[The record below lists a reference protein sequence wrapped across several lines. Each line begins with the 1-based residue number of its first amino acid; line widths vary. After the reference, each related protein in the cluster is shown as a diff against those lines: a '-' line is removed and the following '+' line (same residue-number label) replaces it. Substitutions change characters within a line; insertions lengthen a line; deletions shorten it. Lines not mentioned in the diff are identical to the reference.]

1 MTLLVVGSVAYDSV
15 TTPSGA
21 RQKALGGSAVYFSIA
36 ASYLSPVSLVGVVG
50 FDFEDRHVNILKGR
64 GVDVSGLERTR
75 GKTFHWTGRYS
86 TEDVNQRETLDTEL
100 NVFADFRPELN
111 REHRS
116 SEYLFLANIDPE
128 LQLYV
133 LRQME
138 TRPTV
143 VALDS
148 MDFWIEGKRKELDRI
163 IREVDMVFLDEGEA
177 RGLSGEFNLVKAAR
191 RIQDQGPCVVVV
203 KRGEH
208 GVLVFDRSGAF
219 TAPAFPL
226 ENVADPTG
234 AGDSFAGGF
243 MSVIAATG
251 DVSSAGLRRAA
262 IFGSVMGSFTVE
274 DFSTDRLAALTADAI
289 DRRFR
294 QFTELTQFEP
304 FSQLSALLRP
314 QADVKTA

>member
-1 MTLLVVGSVAYDSV
+1 MRLLVVGSVAYDSV

-21 RQKALGGSAVYFSIA
+21 RQMALGGSAVYFSVA

-50 FDFEDRHVNILKGR
+50 RDFQDSHVDLLR
-64 GVDVSGLERTR
+64 SLGVDVSGLDRAS
-75 GKTFHWTGRYS
+75 GKTFHWTGVYS

-100 NVFADFRPELN
+100 NVFADFRPELH

-116 SEYLFLANIDPE
+116 REYVFLANIDPE

-138 TRPTV
+138 ARPAV

-148 MDFWIEGKRKELDRI
+148 MNFWIEGKRKELDRI
-163 IREVDMVFLDEGEA
+163 VREVDIVFVDEGEA
-177 RGLSGEFNLVKAAR
+177 RSLSGEFNIVRAAR
-191 RIQDQGPCVVVV
+191 RIQSLGPGVVVI

-208 GVLVFDRSGAF
+208 GVSVFDRMGAF
-219 TAPAFPL
+219 TAPAYPL
-226 ENVADPTG
+226 ENVVDPTG

-243 MSVIAATG
+243 MSALAATG
-251 DVSSAGLRRAA
+251 DISNAGLRRAA
-262 IFGSVMGSFTVE
+262 IVGSVMGSFAVE
-274 DFSTDRLAALTADAI
+274 DFSTDRLATLTSEAI

-294 QFTELTQFEP
+294 QFTELTRFEP
-304 FSQLSALLRP
+304 LPQLSALLRRRRTT
-314 QADVKTA
+314 V